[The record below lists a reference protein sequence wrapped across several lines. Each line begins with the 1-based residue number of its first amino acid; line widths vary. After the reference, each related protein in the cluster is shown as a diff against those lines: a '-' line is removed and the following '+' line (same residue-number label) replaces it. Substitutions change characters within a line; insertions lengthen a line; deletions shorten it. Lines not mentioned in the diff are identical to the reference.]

1 MSALSAMVY
10 VVDDDAGV
18 RKGMARL
25 MASAGYRVETFETGR
40 AYLQRAAVDEP
51 WPACMLLDVNMPDL
65 NGLDLQ
71 RELNNADSVLPIVF
85 LSGQADVPMSV
96 RAMKQGAADF
106 ITKPPEEKVL
116 LEVIAR
122 AMDRAVRNA
131 AFKAEIDSIKRR
143 IATLT
148 PREHEVMQHVVA
160 GRLNKQ
166 IAGDLGTVL
175 KTAKVHRGRVMKK
188 MGVRTLA
195 DLVRCIAKVSSTVP
209 RNG

>member
-1 MSALSAMVY
+1 
-10 VVDDDAGV
+10 
-18 RKGMARL
+18 
-25 MASAGYRVETFETGR
+25 
-40 AYLQRAAVDEP
+40 
-51 WPACMLLDVNMPDL
+51 L

-71 RELNNADSVLPIVF
+71 RQLNEADSILPIIF

-96 RAMKQGAADF
+96 RAMKEGAADF
-106 ITKPPEEKVL
+106 LTKPPEEKVL

-188 MGVRTLA
+188 MEVDTLA
-195 DLVRCIAKVSSTVP
+195 DLVRCIGKISSIVA

>member
-1 MSALSAMVY
+1 MNTPSAMVY

-25 MASAGYRVETFETGR
+25 IASAGYGVETFETGR
-40 AYLQRAAVDEP
+40 AYLQRPAADDP

-71 RELNNADSVLPIVF
+71 RQLNEADSILPIIF
-85 LSGQADVPMSV
+85 LSGKADVRMSV
-96 RAMKQGAADF
+96 RAMKEGAADF
-106 ITKPPEEKVL
+106 LTKPPEENVL
-116 LEVIAR
+116 LKVIGR
-122 AMDRAVRNA
+122 AMDRAVSNA
-131 AFKAEIDSIKRR
+131 AFKAEMDSINRR
-143 IATLT
+143 IARLT

-166 IAGDLGTVL
+166 IADDLGTVL
-175 KTAKVHRGRVMKK
+175 KTVKVHRGRIMKK

>member
-1 MSALSAMVY
+1 MNTPSAMVY

-25 MASAGYRVETFETGR
+25 IASAGYGVETFETGR
-40 AYLQRAAVDEP
+40 AYLQRPASNDP

-71 RELNNADSVLPIVF
+71 RQLNEADSILPIIF

-106 ITKPPEEKVL
+106 ITKPAEEGVL
-116 LEVIAR
+116 FEVIAR

-131 AFKAEIDSIKRR
+131 ALKAEIDSIKRR
-143 IATLT
+143 IASLT

-188 MGVRTLA
+188 MGVHTLA
-195 DLVRCIAKVSSTVP
+195 DLVRCIAKISSIVP

>member
-1 MSALSAMVY
+1 MNTTSAMVY

-18 RKGMARL
+18 RKGMSRL
-25 MASAGYRVETFETGR
+25 ITAAGYRVETFETGR
-40 AYLQRAAVDEP
+40 AYLQRPASDDP

-71 RELNNADSVLPIVF
+71 RELSDADSILPIIF

-106 ITKPPEEKVL
+106 ITKPAEEGVL
-116 LEVIAR
+116 FEVIAR

-131 AFKAEIDSIKRR
+131 ALKAEIDSIKRR
-143 IATLT
+143 IASLT

-166 IAGDLGTVL
+166 IAGDIGTVL
-175 KTAKVHRGRVMKK
+175 KTVKVHRGRVMKK
-188 MGVRTLA
+188 MGVHTLA
-195 DLVRCIAKVSSTVP
+195 DLVRCIAKISSIVP